1 MKVKHD
7 FPKYKSKIGII
18 VPVVYLALA
27 VGILIIWLVPNM
39 SIKDTLGMKIAGTC
53 VIALAIILFTWAVF
67 STYYVLTPDGIYA
80 FSGPFTM
87 RVKYSDITKIEER
100 KSCLSSLALSCDRII
115 IHTKKSFLRL
125 DVSPKDK
132 EKFLEDLNENLK
144 YFKNR

>member
-1 MKVKHD
+1 
-7 FPKYKSKIGII
+7 
-18 VPVVYLALA
+18 
-27 VGILIIWLVPNM
+27 M

-100 KSCLSSLALSCDRII
+100 KRCLSSLALSCDRII
-115 IHTKKSFLRL
+115 IYT
-125 DVSPKDK
+125 
-132 EKFLEDLNENLK
+132 
-144 YFKNR
+144 